1 MMNLELP
8 FLQAAAQVAQ
18 GKNFIKA
25 TRKLLEQLG
34 KRNHFKHMLFF
45 KFDHNLLQLMG
56 KESIY
61 WDTQK
66 SGAVSW
72 VLKNK
77 KTILINDLSDKRL
90 KVFYPK
96 ENWQRDVLFS
106 YFKITGIESMP
117 QVYIPVEFENHLIG
131 IFLADNR
138 GSKIETKN
146 ILNLEDDVLNCS
158 WAIGHALTLEKLRT
172 QNLTLDKQ
180 TKAISEDKLQL
191 EALFEISKTITST
204 IGFEKILET
213 VVREI
218 QTKLKFD
225 RVILYTTQEN
235 TSTISA
241 KFLIDRGKKVFTQ
254 FSKKL
259 EPGNG
264 VVVDVALLQK
274 PVLITHS
281 SHLPERYLLML
292 RSINSRQFLMLPLT
306 YNNKC
311 LGVLGLD
318 NNKTQK
324 PITQQDQKRLELFA
338 AQVAIAMQNSDQLIQ
353 AAKLQVMGE
362 MTASMVHEVKNPLTG
377 IAGFTELL
385 KASPFSSTQKEVL
398 SALDTAVN
406 HLQTVVLNFLSFTK
420 KNKSDLKEID
430 LRIAIQNA
438 HAITKHH
445 LMKSQIDCLLK
456 IPSQPVLGAADQ
468 SQLVQVLINLILN
481 AAQAMPQGGKITLT
495 LEKNKKNIFIRVRDT
510 GVGMNAAKLKNLF
523 EAFHTTKSS
532 GTGLGLRVSYNLIK
546 NMGGEITVKSSV
558 GKGTEF
564 VISF

>member
-1 MMNLELP
+1 MNLELP
-8 FLQAAAQVAQ
+8 FLQATAEVAQ
-18 GKNFIKA
+18 GKNFSKA
-25 TRKLLEQLG
+25 TKKLLEQLS
-34 KRNHFKHMLFF
+34 KRNHFKRILFF
-45 KFDHNLLQLMG
+45 KFDNHLLQLMG
-56 KESIY
+56 KENIF
-61 WDTQK
+61 WDFSK

-72 VLKNK
+72 ILKNQ
-77 KTILINDLSDKRL
+77 KTILINDLNDKRL
-90 KVFYPK
+90 KPFYPK
-96 ENWQRDVLFS
+96 ETWQRDVLFS
-106 YFKITGIESMP
+106 YFKIAGIESLP
-117 QVYIPVEFENHLIG
+117 QVYVPVEFENQVIG
-131 IFLADNR
+131 VFLAENN
-138 GSKIETKN
+138 GHKIETKN
-146 ILNLEDDVLNCS
+146 ILSLEDDVVTCS
-158 WAIGHALTLEKLRT
+158 WAIGHALTLEKLRM
-172 QNLTLDKQ
+172 QNLNLDKQ

-191 EALFEISKTITST
+191 ETLFEISKAITST

-213 VVREI
+213 VVRDI

-235 TSTISA
+235 TNTISA

-254 FSKKL
+254 FNKKL

-264 VVVDVALLQK
+264 VVVDVALMQK

-281 SHLPERYLLML
+281 SHLPERYLQML
-292 RSINSRQFLMLPLT
+292 RSINSRQFLMLPLV

-318 NNKTQK
+318 NNKTQR
-324 PITQQDQKRLELFA
+324 PLTHQDQKRLELFA

-385 KASPFSSTQKEVL
+385 KSSPFSSTQKEVL
-398 SALDTAVN
+398 NALETAVN

-430 LRIAIQNA
+430 LRVAIQNA

-445 LMKSQIDCLLK
+445 LMKSKIDCFLK
-456 IPSQPVLGAADQ
+456 IPSQPVIGAADQ

-481 AAQAMPQGGKITLT
+481 AAQAMPQGGKMTVAL
-495 LEKNKKNIFIRVRDT
+495 LKDKKNIQIRVKDT
-510 GVGMNAAKLKNLF
+510 GVGMNAQKLKNLF

-546 NMGGEITVKSSV
+546 NMGGEISVKSSP

-564 VISF
+564 VINF

>member
-1 MMNLELP
+1 MNTETAFLETT
-8 FLQAAAQVAQ
+8 AQMAQ
-18 GKNFIKA
+18 GKNFAKGL
-25 TRKLLEQLG
+25 KNLSEQLCR
-34 KRNHFKHMLFF
+34 RNHFKKILFF
-45 KFDHNLLQLMG
+45 KFDNHLIQLIG
-56 KESIY
+56 KESIF
-61 WDTQK
+61 WDPSK

-72 VLKNK
+72 ILKNK

-90 KVFYPK
+90 KSFYPK

-106 YFKITGIESMP
+106 YFKIAGIELVP
-117 QVYIPVEFENHLIG
+117 QVYVPVEFENRIIG
-131 IFLADNR
+131 IFMAENN
-138 GSKIETKN
+138 GHKIETKH
-146 ILNLEDDVLNCS
+146 ILNLEEDVLRCS
-158 WAIGHALTLEKLRT
+158 WAIGHALTLEKLRI
-172 QNLTLDKQ
+172 QNLNLDRQ
-180 TKAISEDKLQL
+180 TRAISEDKLQL

-213 VVREI
+213 VVRDI
-218 QTKLKFD
+218 QIKLKFD
-225 RVILYTTQEN
+225 RVILYTIQESTN
-235 TSTISA
+235 TISA

-254 FSKKL
+254 FNKKL

-281 SHLPERYLLML
+281 SHLPERYLQML
-292 RSINSRQFLMLPLT
+292 KSIHSRQFLMLPLI

-318 NNKTQK
+318 NNKTQR
-324 PITQQDQKRLELFA
+324 PITHQDQKRLELFA

-398 SALDTAVN
+398 NALETAVN

-430 LRIAIQNA
+430 LRTAVQNA

-445 LMKSQIDCLLK
+445 LMKSKIDCLLK

-481 AAQAMPQGGKITLT
+481 AAQAMPQGGKMMLT
-495 LEKNKKNIFIRVRDT
+495 LEKNKKNILIRVKDT
-510 GVGMNAAKLKNLF
+510 GVGMNAQKLKNLF
-523 EAFHTTKSS
+523 EAFHTTKPS

-546 NMGGEITVKSSV
+546 NMGGEITVKSAV

-564 VISF
+564 IISF